1 MPMPY
6 KGKASDWPIKNCWV
20 NSSWSSVNLLAPIIE
35 TRGIEKIIKYIMNGT
50 VKKRIWLI
58 PCLKSFLN
66 WSIFSFAQLSDSSVK
81 RAVVIGTVKMEYG
94 SVYQRRA
101 YAATEAPDAETLSC

>member
-1 MPMPY
+1 
-6 KGKASDWPIKNCWV
+6 
-20 NSSWSSVNLLAPIIE
+20 
-35 TRGIEKIIKYIMNGT
+35 MNGT

-101 YAATEAPDAETLSC
+101 YAATEAPDAETLSCELVCTDIVTNVATTTIRAARQS